1 MDFGTIKKR
10 LEDHFYPSAKECIKD
25 FHIVFDN
32 CYTYNK
38 DGEDVVFMAQ
48 TLEKLFLA
56 KIVAMPKEEIEKVD
70 DERGKIFICLT
81 NIGPINHAKYWLFLR
96 YFLCQY
102 FPKLFT

>member
-25 FHIVFDN
+25 FQKVFDN

-38 DGEDVVFMAQ
+38 AGEDVVFMAQ

-56 KIVAMPKEEIEKVD
+56 KIAKMPKEELEKVD
-70 DERGKIFICLT
+70 VKKGKIFICLK
-81 NIGPINHAKYWLFLR
+81 NIGLRYANYWLFLE
-96 YFLCQY
+96 
-102 FPKLFT
+102 